1 VANAQSPLTDEDLT
15 GINEQ
20 LSKLDDAA
28 KLIDQ
33 AIRGGI
39 DMSEQRKQTA
49 DLRQQLTRIKQSF
62 FPGR

>member
-1 VANAQSPLTDEDLT
+1 MAEVTTPLTDEDLR

-20 LSKLDDAA
+20 LGKLDEASR
-28 KLIDQ
+28 LIDQ

-49 DLRQQLTRIKQSF
+49 DLRSQLMRIKGSF